1 MNNKLMNLEMFGN
14 FGKDFFTNAFNEA
27 YNISEGDTEVSNTS
41 SEAVESTESVSNVEV
56 EQIPSEEEKEI
67 GNPNEFADMPVG
79 GMASADEPKSEPSQE
94 EVQMMSAL
102 ENQQIPDEVLQ
113 ELLAL
118 AKTEPEV
125 FQEVISAYPEL
136 AQMLQE
142 DIQTMNGGQSIEQ

>member
-1 MNNKLMNLEMFGN
+1 
-14 FGKDFFTNAFNEA
+14 
-27 YNISEGDTEVSNTS
+27 
-41 SEAVESTESVSNVEV
+41 
-56 EQIPSEEEKEI
+56 
-67 GNPNEFADMPVG
+67 
-79 GMASADEPKSEPSQE
+79 MASADEFKGEPSQE

>member
-1 MNNKLMNLEMFGN
+1 M
-14 FGKDFFTNAFNEA
+14 
-27 YNISEGDTEVSNTS
+27 GDIN
-41 SEAVESTESVSNVEV
+41 EV
-56 EQIPSEEEKEI
+56 ENQ
-67 GNPNEFADMPVG
+67 
-79 GMASADEPKSEPSQE
+79 PSQE

-118 AKTEPEV
+118 AKTQPEV